1 MARRTPPYFP
11 IPRSA
16 SHWIYTLLHPFGRW
30 AIKIWHRVDVEGLE
44 HVAAPDGDS
53 GPARLLF
60 SAHQNGLTDPV
71 LACVTLPQQLHYFT
85 RADVFTNPIARF
97 FILRLNMM
105 PVFRPI
111 DRTPDMVERNRTT
124 FDAAHQR
131 LDAGAACGIFPEA
144 SQLDERRTRR
154 FKHGSARFILSAL
167 NRPAVQSRGLEV
179 IPMAFDF
186 ERYEGYRSK
195 ARIRIAQ
202 PLNLSGLPEG
212 SDDDGPN
219 RMRLSEQMRD
229 AMVDLSVEL
238 VKGDHYD
245 AHLALCRYAEG
256 RTGSR
261 PDPNWLAE
269 RGQALVN
276 AGEDSLIG
284 FRNLIESGIS
294 HPRRGDGFAAIGRL
308 HAHGPTRLTPMVL
321 RLPAWA
327 IFRLTTGWWPRLME
341 PLMAKR
347 IKQVGFRTTCSVP
360 ATMLAI
366 LVTWATISALITA
379 LTTDPILGL
388 LTLPFLR
395 FCQAVAMPFEDAWI
409 DRLEERRARRFTDN
423 SWITKWAGTLD

>member
-1 MARRTPPYFP
+1 MRT
-11 IPRSA
+11 
-16 SHWIYTLLHPFGRW
+16 
-30 AIKIWHRVDVEGLE
+30 WHRIEVEGLE
-44 HVAAPDGDS
+44 HVAAHDGHS

-85 RADVFTNPIARF
+85 RADVFTNPIARY

-111 DRTPDMVERNRTT
+111 DRTPDMVERNKTT

-167 NRPAVQSRGLEV
+167 GRPAVKARGLEV

-195 ARIRIAQ
+195 ARIRITK
-202 PLNLSGLPEG
+202 PLDLSGLLEG
-212 SDDDGPN
+212 SEDAGPN

-256 RTGSR
+256 RTGTR
-261 PDPNWLAE
+261 PDPDWLAE

-276 AGEDSLIG
+276 AGEESLIG
-284 FRNLIESGIS
+284 FRDLIASGIS

-308 HAHGPTRLTPMVL
+308 HAHGPTRLTPL
-321 RLPAWA
+321 AFRLPAWV
-327 IFRLTTGWWPRLME
+327 IFRLTAGWWPRLLE

-347 IKQVGFRTTCSVP
+347 IKQVGFRTTGSIP
-360 ATMLAI
+360 ANMMAI
-366 LVTWATISALITA
+366 LMTWLTISALVTA
-379 LTTDPILGL
+379 WTAGPILGL

-395 FCQAVAMPFEDAWI
+395 ICQAVAMPFEDAWI
-409 DRLEERRARRFTDN
+409 DRLEERRACRFKEN
-423 SWITKWAGTLD
+423 SWIEKWAKTPD